1 MKHQKLGSSETTR
14 EAFCFDLYLKNKPQ
28 HKKFFYKEFFEW
40 FIGFTEGKEC
50 FQWWIDRGRKRAGF
64 NLEEKDPKVLY
75 KIRKILGFGK
85 VVLTKN
91 GWCYQV
97 WDRQGLFRL
106 YCLFLGNLILK
117 KQQQQFLLWSNF
129 LTFPKEYEQPKVPV
143 YYVESN
149 KLISLKNAWLSGLL
163 EAKGKFFISNISAF
177 DLNNPKRPINAT
189 FKISITENEEES
201 CLLRIGYC
209 IENRE
214 KKVFKV
220 ESTTQKNCTQI
231 NFNKKSSLQLIVCYL
246 NHYPFQGKK
255 KINWLRWKRVWLMWE
270 KIQSK
275 KPFQYTEKS
284 FQKIKRLVRE
294 INRDQEIDDIVQL

>member
-1 MKHQKLGSSETTR
+1 MKNQKLGSSETTR

-28 HKKFFYKEFFEW
+28 HKKFFDKEFFEW

-50 FQWWIDRGRKRAGF
+50 FYWWVDRGHKRAGF

-91 GWCYQV
+91 GWRYQV

-117 KQQQQFLLWSNF
+117 KQQQQFIRWINF
-129 LTFPKEYEQPKVPV
+129 LTFPKEYEQPK
-143 YYVESN
+143 YYIQS
-149 KLISLKNAWLSGLL
+149 KKPLSLKNAWLSGFL
-163 EAKGKFFISNISAF
+163 EAKSEFVINNISAF
-177 DLNNPKRPINAT
+177 DLKNPKRPRNPT
-189 FKISITENEEES
+189 FKISIIENQEEA
-201 CLLRIGYC
+201 CLLRIGHC

-214 KKVFKV
+214 KKLFKV
-220 ESTTQKNCTQI
+220 KPTIQKNC
-231 NFNKKSSLQLIVCYL
+231 NRLDFNKKSSLQLIVCYL
-246 NHYPFQGKK
+246 NYYPFQGQK
-255 KINWLRWKRVWLMWE
+255 KITWLRWKRVWLMWE

-275 KPFQYTEKS
+275 KSLQYTEKS

-294 INRDQEIDDIVQL
+294 INRDQKIDDIVQL